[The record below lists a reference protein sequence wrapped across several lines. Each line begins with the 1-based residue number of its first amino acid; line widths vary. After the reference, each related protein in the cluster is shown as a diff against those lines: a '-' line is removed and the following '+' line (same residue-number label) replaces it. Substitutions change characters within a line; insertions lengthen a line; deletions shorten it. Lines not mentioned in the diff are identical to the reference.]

1 MPYFQRSFVSA
12 AVIFIL
18 LISLCALP
26 ETVSAKR
33 CPVRMPDSLLTLYL
47 KSDLVVVGSIRSE
60 KTLKMTGDYD
70 YGSYFDVEKKLD
82 ISDTLKGQKPDSATF
97 KTSKYKPKN
106 AENTDAVSEETEGY
120 ANIGDKALFFLAK
133 NTENG
138 FYELADSSSAI
149 KKLEDGDLDIYVKRI
164 EELKRITAARKNQ
177 LTKLTE
183 WLVRL
188 VEEPATRAEGTVD
201 LQASFSALK
210 YEQEEQE
217 ENAKIT
223 KNADEKENVSVKEP
237 ILLDKNFTAGSTSEI
252 AKLLTDSQKQ
262 RISNVLLVSINA
274 DLVKFNNAE
283 SEEEITPDYELI
295 SLTKEWDKTT
305 FAMNSF
311 ALLQNTDNSNYRK
324 VSFLLNTVASF
335 LEDEQLYE
343 ISGNYESALS
353 EDDNALTEYSDE
365 EEVAE
370 PEIMEESEASDE
382 AEIAPEIQEAEK
394 VDKKVAD
401 QVVEVVPVQVI
412 EEIPVAGE
420 VKVLDKPVKEEVVTK
435 ITYKQYKEK
444 LLSKFARQ
452 YGIVIAQTSASK

>member
-1 MPYFQRSFVSA
+1 MPYFQRSFVSV
-12 AVIFIL
+12 AVIFVL
-18 LISLCALP
+18 LISLSALP

-33 CPVRMPDSLLTLYL
+33 CPVRIPDSLLTLYL
-47 KSDLVVVGSIRSE
+47 KSDLVIIGSIKSE
-60 KTLKMTGDYD
+60 KTLKMTDDYD
-70 YGSYFDVEKKLD
+70 YGSYFDVEKNLD
-82 ISDTLKGQKPDSATF
+82 ISKTLKGQKPESATF
-97 KTSKYKPKN
+97 KISEFKPKN
-106 AENTDAVSEETEGY
+106 AENTDAEETKDNV
-120 ANIGDKALFFLAK
+120 NIGDKALFFLAK

-138 FYELADSSSAI
+138 FYILADGSSGI
-149 KKLEDGDLDIYVKRI
+149 KKLEDGDLYIYVKRI
-164 EELKRITAARKNQ
+164 EELKRITTARKNQ
-177 LTKLTE
+177 LVKLIE

-201 LQASFSALK
+201 LQASFLALK

-223 KNADEKENVSVKEP
+223 KNADEKDNVSIKEP

-295 SLTKEWDKTT
+295 SLIKEWDKTT

-343 ISGNYESALS
+343 ISSNYESALS
-353 EDDNALTEYSDE
+353 EDDNALTEYSE
-365 EEVAE
+365 EEAAA
-370 PEIMEESEASDE
+370 PEIIEESGTSNEVE
-382 AEIAPEIQEAEK
+382 TTPEIQEAEK
-394 VDKKVAD
+394 VDEKVAD

-420 VKVLDKPVKEEVVTK
+420 VKVLDEPVKEEAVTK